1 MRKPCSDVCVLVG
14 KEKTRNYDLQNYLHP
29 EGNIVHEMMY
39 ALGFYHEH
47 CRPDRDN
54 YWTVTAKEILEK
66 CVRWMWFVLVCMTQN
81 QSCIIPWMLFRR
93 TTYTS
98 EAGDG
103 KNKCYWPTCKVKCLM
118 I

>member
-1 MRKPCSDVCVLVG
+1 
-14 KEKTRNYDLQNYLHP
+14 
-29 EGNIVHEMMY
+29 MMY

-103 KNKCYWPTCKVKCLM
+103 KNKCYWFVYDFFRFVSYSQLRLIKNIFPQFRPTCKVKCLM

>member
-1 MRKPCSDVCVLVG
+1 MRKPCSDVC